1 MVRKPREI
9 ICELPAIILSRKYS
23 GKWKSWSLGSAVPYS
38 PDAGQMRMLCSR
50 WRACGCGLQL
60 SRLHDAPGERDVEL
74 RVHAACGVWVGGWGW
89 GGVVGGWTP
98 LCESLYLRLPVQSSK
113 PSPKMVKDQ
122 NKCWLTKVWT
132 VAHSGCRWHL
142 QAGGLLCPSGRLLT
156 SS

>member
-50 WRACGCGLQL
+50 WRACGCGLRL
-60 SRLHDAPGERDVEL
+60 SRLHDAPGERDAEL
-74 RVHAACGVWVGGWGW
+74 RAHAACGVWGWGM
-89 GGVVGGWTP
+89 GMRRDGQGDELHSVRVSISVCP
-98 LCESLYLRLPVQSSK
+98 CSHQSPRRRWLKTS
-113 PSPKMVKDQ
+113 PS
-122 NKCWLTKVWT
+122 KVWT

-142 QAGGLLCPSGRLLT
+142 QAGGFLCPSGRLLA